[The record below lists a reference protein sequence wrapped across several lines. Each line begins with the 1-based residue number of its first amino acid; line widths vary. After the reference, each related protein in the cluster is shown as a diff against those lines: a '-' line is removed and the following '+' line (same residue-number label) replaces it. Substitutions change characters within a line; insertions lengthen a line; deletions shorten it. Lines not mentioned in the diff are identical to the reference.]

1 MEDGEDFMGD
11 MEVLAE
17 VGEWLH
23 CTDGMT
29 EFYYHPVTKEVQ
41 LEPPPGVQG
50 ADVDR
55 GDKENVPQNG
65 GDANS
70 DEGLHIIEK
79 RSGWWFCSQGSR
91 KFYVC
96 KETEEVRTE
105 ANPPP
110 PFLPAVGP
118 EISEDKAK
126 RVTQELLIETA
137 KKKPGKEGFEN
148 WARAVTHLHLSEK
161 RLTHLNLES
170 FPVRG
175 VKTIYAYDNRI
186 VYVSGLSKLRG
197 MENLYLQDNRVYT
210 LEDWSDDLPGL
221 RILHLQGNAV
231 PALAGLTGSV
241 RLEELLI
248 QEQRIPQGLRLH
260 EPTLRAIG
268 GSLRTLD
275 VSRNG
280 LRDLTP
286 LRALVRLESLT
297 ATDNKV
303 DAPGLY
309 PVLEACG
316 LLRMLFVQG
325 NPLTQKRKWQD
336 EVILR
341 SASVEEIDGKPV
353 GKARAFLQ
361 NLNARKVKA
370 GVA

>member
-1 MEDGEDFMGD
+1 MGD

-23 CTDGMT
+23 CTDGMN

-41 LEPPPGVQG
+41 LELPSGVKG
-50 ADVDR
+50 ADADADR
-55 GDKENVPQNG
+55 GDKENVPRNG
-65 GDANS
+65 GDANA

-79 RSGWWFCSQGSR
+79 RGGWWFCSQGSR

-105 ANPPP
+105 SNPPP

-118 EISEDKAK
+118 EIPEDKAK

-148 WARAVTHLHLSEK
+148 WARTVTHLHLSEK

-170 FPVRG
+170 HPVRG

-186 VYVSGLSKLRG
+186 VYVSGLTKLRG
-197 MENLYLQDNRVYT
+197 LENLYLQDNRVYN
-210 LEDWSDDLPGL
+210 LEDWSEDLPGL

-231 PALAGLTGSV
+231 PALAGLSASA
-241 RLEELLI
+241 RLEELLLN
-248 QEQRIPQGLRLH
+248 EQKIPQPLRLH

-286 LRALVRLESLT
+286 LRVLVRLESLT
-297 ATDNKV
+297 AMDNQV
-303 DAPGLY
+303 EAPGLF
-309 PVLEACG
+309 PVLETCR
-316 LLRMLFVQG
+316 LLKTLFVQG

-341 SASVEEIDGKPV
+341 SQSVEEIDGKPV